1 MANILDLITKKVDA
15 LDSIPKKFLTNVEK
29 SQYEILDKLIQ
40 LMGRLSLNKEG
51 MIEMTAENLAIADE
65 INAELGQVFLRSDYI
80 QAVTDFASSFDLQ
93 KKLNDKYFQKVFPD
107 FKKTDFAEAV
117 FNASKQNAVEALA
130 TSTVTTNFLEP
141 LRQTMDKIVT
151 NGMSFK
157 DAVKEVRQYAIGD
170 GEQTGKLLQYSK
182 QIAYDSI
189 ATADRA
195 YTSAV
200 AEDLG
205 NDWFYYAGGLLK
217 TSREFCIERHNQYYH
232 FKEVE
237 SWAGLNWDGKM
248 ENTTPQNIWENLGG
262 YNCNH
267 AIIPVSIDQVPKSV
281 LKRNINSGNYVPT
294 EFDLQNVL

>member
-1 MANILDLITKKVDA
+1 MCSSDL
-15 LDSIPKKFLTNVEK
+15 
-29 SQYEILDKLIQ
+29 
-40 LMGRLSLNKEG
+40 
-51 MIEMTAENLAIADE
+51 
-65 INAELGQVFLRSDYI
+65 
-80 QAVTDFASSFDLQ
+80 
-93 KKLNDKYFQKVFPD
+93 
-107 FKKTDFAEAV
+107 
-117 FNASKQNAVEALA
+117 
-130 TSTVTTNFLEP
+130 
-141 LRQTMDKIVT
+141 
-151 NGMSFK
+151 
-157 DAVKEVRQYAIGD
+157 
-170 GEQTGKLLQYSK
+170 TGKLLQYSK